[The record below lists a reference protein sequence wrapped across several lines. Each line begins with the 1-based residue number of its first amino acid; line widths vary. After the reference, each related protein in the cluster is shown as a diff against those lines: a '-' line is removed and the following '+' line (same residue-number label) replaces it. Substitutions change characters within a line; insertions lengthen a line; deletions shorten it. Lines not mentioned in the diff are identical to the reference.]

1 MNPFDMLIVAILS
14 FCLIRGIFR
23 GLIKEL
29 ASIVGVLGGFYAAYT
44 YYPTLQ
50 GWFSSW
56 VSDSAY
62 RSVLSFL
69 VIFCGVFLIISIV
82 GVIIKY
88 LLNIAFLGWVD
99 RFCGA
104 GFGIVKAVLIVSVL
118 MIALTTFLSRGTP
131 IVRDSLLAPQVT
143 RVAEKMIQVVPREMK
158 NEFQSKIIELKK
170 PGANSAPVSS
180 HPIRPRLP
188 VNRAEAGKTPQAR
201 NDYL

>member
-1 MNPFDMLIVAILS
+1 MNPFDMLIVVVVS

-44 YYPTLQ
+44 YYPALQ
-50 GWFSSW
+50 GWFASW
-56 VSDSAY
+56 VSSTAY

-69 VIFCGVFLIISIV
+69 VIFCSVFLVIGFL

-99 RFCGA
+99 RICGA
-104 GFGIVKAVLIVSVL
+104 VFGIVKAVLIVSVL

-143 RVAEKMIQVVPREMK
+143 RVAEKMIQVVPRDMK
-158 NEFQSKIIELKK
+158 NEFQSKISELKVIWGK
-170 PGANSAPVSS
+170 Q
-180 HPIRPRLP
+180 RPL
-188 VNRAEAGKTPQAR
+188 
-201 NDYL
+201 